1 MENNKG
7 TSIQFLDT
15 RTFQEVAHEIFIEN
29 SDYSVKELAFFLGE
43 EMSATYKFL
52 EGVRPIRVDW
62 ARRVIQFVGMKNA
75 KDTRLADFFCGVAG
89 FMAVP
94 RIKGKRGEAIQ
105 AIMTD
110 IAELTKGNV
119 G

>member
-1 MENNKG
+1 MLNPNQRTLPDRLLTKKEVAEYLHY
-7 TSIQFLDT
+7 ST
-15 RTFQEVAHEIFIEN
+15 RTIEN
-29 SDYSVKELAFFLGE
+29 YMRKGE
-43 EMSATYKFL
+43 IDFYQLNGGPRFDPEDVQL
-52 EGVRPIRVDW
+52 
-62 ARRVIQFVGMKNA
+62 KNQ

-110 IAELTKGNV
+110 IAELTKGNL